1 MKIRILLVDDHNI
14 VRQGIRSLLER
25 EPNFVVVGE
34 AESGRE
40 AVRMVKAI
48 EADIIIMDVSMPDLN
63 GMEATRQITGDKQAP
78 KILALSMHSDRRF
91 VVGILEAGASGY
103 LLKDCAYEEM
113 TAAIKSVV
121 NGFLYL
127 SPSVAGAVIQDYV
140 KHLHEAKGGARDLL
154 SSREK
159 EVLQLLTEGN
169 STKQIAERLILSVKT
184 VETHRRQIMEKLE
197 IHSVAE
203 LTKYALREGLTML
216 E

>member
-1 MKIRILLVDDHNI
+1 VDDHNI

-25 EPNFVVVGE
+25 EPGFVVVGE
-34 AESGRE
+34 AMTGRE
-40 AVRMVKAI
+40 AVKMVKEI
-48 EADIIIMDVSMPDLN
+48 EADIVLMDVSMPDLN
-63 GMEATRQITGDKQAP
+63 GIEATRQIAGDKQAP
-78 KILALSMHSDRRF
+78 KVLALSMHADRRF

-113 TAAIKSVV
+113 ISAVKSVM
-121 NGFLYL
+121 NGYLYL
-127 SPSVAGAVIQDYV
+127 SPTVTGVVIQDYV
-140 KHLHEAKGGARDLL
+140 KHLHGSKGSMHDLL

-159 EVLQLLTEGN
+159 EVLQLLTEGA
-169 STKQIAERLILSVKT
+169 STKQIAESLIISVKT

-197 IHSVAE
+197 IHTVAE

>member
-1 MKIRILLVDDHNI
+1 VDDHNI

-25 EPNFVVVGE
+25 EPSFVVVGE
-34 AESGRE
+34 AMTGRE
-40 AVRMVKAI
+40 AVKMVKEI
-48 EADIIIMDVSMPDLN
+48 EADIVLMDVSMPDLN
-63 GMEATRQITGDKQAP
+63 GIEATRQIAGDKQAP
-78 KILALSMHSDRRF
+78 KVLALSMHSDRRF

-113 TAAIKSVV
+113 ISAVKSVM
-121 NGFLYL
+121 NGYLYL
-127 SPSVAGAVIQDYV
+127 SPSVTGVVIQDYV
-140 KHLHEAKGGARDLL
+140 KHLHGAKGAVHDLL

-159 EVLQLLTEGN
+159 EVLQLLTEGA
-169 STKQIAERLILSVKT
+169 STKQIAESLIISVKT

-197 IHSVAE
+197 IHTVAE